1 MVNILLMDNDDV
13 TVQFMGILS
22 ENKKQ
27 FRVIQAV
34 DFDDAMDKYTN
45 NAIDF
50 VIVDFSYAV
59 YDAVYKEIMKINP
72 KQKIITLSYEVKCS
86 STLGCAHC
94 VENAHEKRL
103 LKPFNPKDLL
113 SLLTNFENGI
123 CKYYNSFQNIETIMG
138 DIVKRYVGC
147 IYDANTKIVSFFNSD
162 YMTTES
168 MENLSDILN
177 KHNVTYSILDNLNIK
192 IGNF

>member
-1 MVNILLMDNDDV
+1 MDNDDV